1 MQSFEVIFYQK
12 DNGEEPVKEF
22 ILTLDV
28 KMRAK
33 VARSIS
39 ILERNG
45 TKLQEPFSKYSGNG
59 IFELRIS
66 FSSDISRIFYFF
78 FSGKRII
85 LTNGFIKKTQKTPQS
100 EIDKAIRYKKD
111 YIDRRNNIPMET
123 KFDDFLKEQMIDP
136 DFRKEYEA
144 LEDNDMF
151 LQSVIDFQNKQ
162 YLTQTA

>member
-22 ILTLDV
+22 ILSLDV

-45 TKLQEPFSKYSGNG
+45 TKLREPFSKYLGDG

-78 FSGKRII
+78 FWKTNYINKR
-85 LTNGFIKKTQKTPQS
+85 FH
-100 EIDKAIRYKKD
+100 
-111 YIDRRNNIPMET
+111 
-123 KFDDFLKEQMIDP
+123 
-136 DFRKEYEA
+136 
-144 LEDNDMF
+144 
-151 LQSVIDFQNKQ
+151 
-162 YLTQTA
+162 